1 MKTTIQIPSPIPYL
15 MEVPDLRAHNT
26 TYDWRLLFM
35 LVLMGL
41 GSGHTNLL
49 AIAQW
54 VQDQRD
60 WLLSLGL
67 GRRASGRALPAQ
79 ATLYRFVWALEQYAA
94 AATLARLSRGHWAIE
109 NRLHHKRDVAL
120 GEDACGSG
128 CPAQPAPGLPS
139 SKGRPCVA
147 QPPSL
152 RRQSY
157 APVSVV
163 IGVRVYMIRA

>member
-1 MKTTIQIPSPIPYL
+1 MKVTIQIPSPIPYL

-41 GSGHTNLL
+41 GSGRTNLL

-67 GRRASGRALPAQ
+67 DRRASGRALPAQ
-79 ATLYRFVWALEQYAA
+79 ATLYRFVWACTGGYRGRGVYDKSLDNFRDICNLPC
-94 AATLARLSRGHWAIE
+94 TLG
-109 NRLHHKRDVAL
+109 
-120 GEDACGSG
+120 
-128 CPAQPAPGLPS
+128 
-139 SKGRPCVA
+139 
-147 QPPSL
+147 
-152 RRQSY
+152 
-157 APVSVV
+157 
-163 IGVRVYMIRA
+163 